1 MSGRHIVLT
10 GMMGSGKTAVGERL
24 ARSLDLPFHDADS
37 LLEAEAGRRITD
49 LFASEGE
56 AYFRA
61 LERQIITRLLAEAPG
76 VIATGGGAFVDPEN
90 RARLT
95 ASSTVVCLL
104 ADPETLCDRV
114 RATPD
119 RPLLQGPDPLERLR
133 MLLHVRLPA
142 YAEAHHL
149 LDTSDRTPDEVAE
162 ILRRLLAPREP
173 LARRTVRVALG
184 ERSYDVLIGSG
195 LMEEA
200 GARLRA
206 LGPMGRVAIVTDGNI
221 GPLYGAR
228 LEAALRAE
236 GYEATRITVPAG
248 EVSKNLEEAARLYEA
263 FLEARLDRD
272 GAILALGGGV
282 VGDLAG
288 YAAATFLRGI
298 ACVQVPTTLLAQ
310 VDSSIG
316 GKVGVNL
323 PRGKNLV
330 GAFQQPRLVLADV
343 ACLRSLP
350 LRQVRAGLAEVVKY
364 GVIADAELF
373 AWLEGHV
380 EPLLAVDEEVLAE
393 AVAASCR
400 IKARVVEADEKER
413 GERAVLNFGHTVG
426 HAIEAATGYGRYLH
440 GEAVGL
446 GMLVAAHLSVR
457 LGLCSPAL
465 PERLGRLLGHL
476 GLPTRASLC
485 IEDIDSSMS
494 YDKKVKHDIN
504 YFVLTKDIGAVTVT
518 RVLDRNALREALAL
532 VVGQSAE

>member
-24 ARSLDLPFHDADS
+24 ARSLDLPFHDADA
-37 LLEAEAGRRITD
+37 LLEAEAGRRIAD
-49 LFASEGE
+49 VFAKEGE

-61 LERQIITRLLAEAPG
+61 LERQIITRLLVEAPG

-104 ADPETLCDRV
+104 ADPETLYDRV
-114 RATPD
+114 RASPD

-133 MLLHVRLPA
+133 TLLQARLPA

-162 ILRRLLAPREP
+162 ILRRLLAAREP

-200 GARLRA
+200 GAHLRA
-206 LGPMGRVAIVTDGNI
+206 LGPMGRVAIVTDRNI

-236 GYEATRITVPAG
+236 GYDPKRITMPAG
-248 EVSKNLEEAARLYEA
+248 EISKSLEEAARLYEA

-272 GAILALGGGV
+272 GAVLALGGGV

-298 ACVQVPTTLLAQ
+298 AYVQVPTTLLAQ

-330 GAFQQPRLVLADV
+330 GAFHQPRLVLADV
-343 ACLRSLP
+343 ACHRSLP
-350 LRQVRAGLAEVVKY
+350 LRQVRAGLAETVKY

-380 EPLLAVDEEVLAE
+380 EPLLAVDEEVLAD

-400 IKARVVEADEKER
+400 IKARVVEADEKES

-440 GEAVGL
+440 GEAVAL
-446 GMLVAAHLSVR
+446 GMLVAANLSVL

-465 PERLGRLLGHL
+465 PERLGRLLGRL

-485 IEDIDSSMS
+485 VKDIDTSMG

-504 YFVLTKDIGAVTVT
+504 YFVLTKDIGTATVT
-518 RVLDRNALREALAL
+518 RVLDRNALREALAV

>member
-1 MSGRHIVLT
+1 VSGRHIVLT

-24 ARSLDLPFHDADS
+24 ARSLDLPFHDADA
-37 LLEAEAGRRITD
+37 LLEAEAGRRIAD
-49 LFASEGE
+49 LFAREGE

-61 LERQIITRLLAEAPG
+61 SERQIITRLLAEAPG

-90 RARLT
+90 RARLK
-95 ASSTVVCLL
+95 ALGTVICLL
-104 ADPETLCDRV
+104 ADAETLCDRV
-114 RATPD
+114 RASPD
-119 RPLLQGPDPLERLR
+119 RPLIQGPDPLERLR
-133 MLLHVRLPA
+133 TLLQARLPA
-142 YAEAHHL
+142 YAEAHYL
-149 LDTSDRTPDEVAE
+149 LDTSGRTPDEIAE

-184 ERSYDVLIGSG
+184 ERSYDVLIGND
-195 LMEEA
+195 LMEET
-200 GARLRA
+200 GERLRA
-206 LGPMGRVAIVTDGNI
+206 LGPMGRVVIVTDGNI

-236 GYEATRITVPAG
+236 GYEPTRITVPAG
-248 EVSKNLEEAARLYEA
+248 EVSKSLEEAARLYEA
-263 FLEARLDRD
+263 FLEARLDRE
-272 GAILALGGGV
+272 GAVLALGGGG

-288 YAAATFLRGI
+288 YAAATYLRGI

-364 GVIADAELF
+364 GVIADAKLF
-373 AWLEGHV
+373 VWLEDHA
-380 EPLLAVDEEVLAE
+380 EPLLAADEEVLAD

-400 IKARVVEADEKER
+400 IKARIVEADERES
-413 GERAVLNFGHTVG
+413 GERAILNFGHTVG

-440 GEAVGL
+440 GEAVAL
-446 GMLVAAHLSVR
+446 GMLVASHLSVR
-457 LGLCSPAL
+457 LGLCSPTL
-465 PERLGRLLGHL
+465 PERLGRLLGRI
-476 GLPTRASLC
+476 GLPTRASVS
-485 IEDIDSSMS
+485 IEDIYTSMS
-494 YDKKVKHDIN
+494 YDKKVKRDIN
-504 YFVLTKDIGAVTVT
+504 YFILTKDVGSATVT
-518 RVLDRNALREALAL
+518 RVLDRNALREALAV